1 MRQEAFLEV
10 EPETLDAVEFG
21 RVGRQEDRCQVIGNN
36 EVFGAVPT
44 RTVHQQQSVSF
55 RCELVA
61 ELVEE
66 GLHRIGRDDRQH
78 QPEGG
83 VAFGT
88 DGAEQVDGGMAL
100 VLDTGR
106 PGAALEPLPTV
117 APGLAD
123 PGLVLQPDLD
133 PLGLGMRG
141 LRLGDQIAEFFLKST
156 WARRS
161 TFGCAG
167 RVFCQ
172 ERSRLC
178 SSFSI
183 PFSL

>member
-1 MRQEAFLEV
+1 MSLR
-10 EPETLDAVEFG
+10 
-21 RVGRQEDRCQVIGNN
+21 R
-36 EVFGAVPT
+36 
-44 RTVHQQQSVSF
+44 
-55 RCELVA
+55 ELIA

-66 GLHRIGRDDRQH
+66 GLHGHGRDDRQD
-78 QPEGG
+78 QAEGG
-83 VAFGT
+83 VALGA
-88 DGAEQVDGGMAL
+88 DGAEQVDGGMTL
-100 VLDTGR
+100 ILDTGR
-106 PGAALEPLPTV
+106 AGAALEPFPAV

-123 PGLVLQPDLD
+123 SGLVLQPDLD
-133 PLGLGMRG
+133 PFGLGMRG
-141 LRLGDQIAEFFLKST
+141 LRLGNQIAEFFLNST
-156 WARRS
+156 GARRS